1 MQERLAAVERDLLPP
16 EYHAAQKVLAEA
28 QQLMASPPAGAA
40 AAKAEELNPFAI
52 GEIQEQWIAALID
65 KKESEERHKRRFAIL
80 KELVAA
86 AENRARVAASTIG
99 NQVLVAC
106 QGELEVLLED
116 VAEVA
121 DELGGI
127 RSADKAIAADLGPT
141 WKRLCGLVDDY
152 QEIRRFQLSR
162 TSQDLVQRSRPSQG
176 GEEHASDLYIKNL
189 DDLWPE
195 WRTGGSAM
203 QITRVDGSKPRYEPW
218 PAEQPRLL
226 LWLATSRAQ
235 PWVPTERHLHE
246 LWERRKLRA
255 NPMPNK
261 PQPVKGSRP
270 RQTFGN
276 SRVIP
281 QGGGRLPIVKPIR

>member
-1 MQERLAAVERDLLPP
+1 MTTMQERLAAVERDLLPA
-16 EYHAAQKVLAEA
+16 EYHAAQKVIAEA

-40 AAKAEELNPFAI
+40 AATAERLNPFACGQVSEEWLSACI
-52 GEIQEQWIAALID
+52 DRKAAD
-65 KKESEERHKRRFAIL
+65 ERHKRRFAIL
-80 KELVAA
+80 KELISS
-86 AENRARVAASTIG
+86 AENQARVAASTIG

-116 VAEVA
+116 VADVA

-152 QEIRRFQLSR
+152 EEIRRFQLSR

-176 GEEHASDLYIKNL
+176 GEDHASDLYIKNL
-189 DDLWPE
+189 DDIWPE

-203 QITRVDGSKPRYEPW
+203 QITRVDGNKPRYEPW

-226 LWLATSRAQ
+226 IWLATSRAQ
-235 PWVPTERHLHE
+235 
-246 LWERRKLRA
+246 
-255 NPMPNK
+255 
-261 PQPVKGSRP
+261 
-270 RQTFGN
+270 
-276 SRVIP
+276 
-281 QGGGRLPIVKPIR
+281 